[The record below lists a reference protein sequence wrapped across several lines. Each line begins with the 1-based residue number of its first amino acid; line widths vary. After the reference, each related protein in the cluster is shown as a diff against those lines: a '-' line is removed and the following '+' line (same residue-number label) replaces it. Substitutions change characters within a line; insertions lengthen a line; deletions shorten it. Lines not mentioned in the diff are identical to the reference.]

1 MRDGTLRSLEEIDA
15 ALAATEARLRQL
27 KDERAEIVAGERSE
41 IVKAFDDGA
50 RRAQI
55 VAAFG
60 ITYRALACILNRAGR
75 SEKQR
80 RAVGLSLKQAVEYR
94 RLLLAGV
101 PSRAARNIAMTLAG
115 SEGQAVDLQGA
126 RP

>member
-1 MRDGTLRSLEEIDA
+1 MRDLPPARTIEHIDA
-15 ALAATEARLRQL
+15 EIAATTTRLAQL
-27 KDERAEIVAGERSE
+27 KSERAEAVAGERCE

-80 RAVGLSLKQAVEYR
+80 RAIGLSLKQAIEYR
-94 RLLLAGV
+94 RMIAGGV
-101 PSRAARNIAMTLAG
+101 PSRAARNIARTLA
-115 SEGQAVDLQGA
+115 
-126 RP
+126 P